1 MSENSVIYETHKSQ
15 IRPLETVKQEIIS
28 LTRQAQ
34 VNAVHYACEI
44 GKRLIEAKA
53 QVGHGAWG
61 EWLKNEVDYSQST
74 AENFMRIYKEY
85 GNDQLSLFSD
95 FENSQTIGRLDVSKL
110 LLLTAIPEDERE
122 DFAKEA
128 DDEKI
133 SVRELCERADL
144 NRSTFYAHYS
154 EPKELLEEVE
164 NELLDATQ
172 DHLKKIGAENDLG
185 AHRYLLS
192 FLMYIKEN
200 DKPFRTL
207 LVDSVDPAF
216 RSKFMQ
222 QSIIQFIENLNIV
235 FPKEQEQYIY
245 SYILNGSTGVIIQW
259 IRSDYC
265 VDEGVLVDLLF
276 SINQSALVNLDIKPR
291 I

>member
-1 MSENSVIYETHKSQ
+1 MNTKNNQ
-15 IRPLETVKQEIIS
+15 R
-28 LTRQAQ
+28 TRLSK
-34 VNAVHYACEI
+34 I
-44 GKRLIEAKA
+44 L
-53 QVGHGAWG
+53 
-61 EWLKNEVDYSQST
+61 LKNALMDL
-74 AENFMRIYKEY
+74 
-85 GNDQLSLFSD
+85 LSEKGSV
-95 FENSQTIGRLDVSKL
+95 T
-110 LLLTAIPEDERE
+110 
-122 DFAKEA
+122 
-128 DDEKI
+128 KI

-164 NELLDATQ
+164 AELLNATRE
-172 DHLKKIGAENDLG
+172 HLQKIGAENDIG

-207 LVDSVDPAF
+207 LIDAGDPEF

-222 QSIIQFIENLNIV
+222 QSIIQFVENLDIA

-259 IRSDYC
+259 MRSDYSI
-265 VDEGVLVDLLF
+265 DENALVDLLF
-276 SINQSALVNLDIKPR
+276 FINQSALENLATKKNL
-291 I
+291 

>member
-1 MSENSVIYETHKSQ
+1 MNTKNNQ
-15 IRPLETVKQEIIS
+15 R
-28 LTRQAQ
+28 TRLSK
-34 VNAVHYACEI
+34 I
-44 GKRLIEAKA
+44 L
-53 QVGHGAWG
+53 
-61 EWLKNEVDYSQST
+61 LKNALMD
-74 AENFMRIYKEY
+74 
-85 GNDQLSLFSD
+85 
-95 FENSQTIGRLDVSKL
+95 L
-110 LLLTAIPEDERE
+110 LGEKGSVA
-122 DFAKEA
+122 
-128 DDEKI
+128 KI
-133 SVRELCERADL
+133 SVRELCERAEL

-207 LVDSVDPAF
+207 LVDSVDPVF

-265 VDEGVLVDLLF
+265 IDENELVDLLF

>member
-1 MSENSVIYETHKSQ
+1 MNIKNNQ
-15 IRPLETVKQEIIS
+15 R
-28 LTRQAQ
+28 TRLSK
-34 VNAVHYACEI
+34 I
-44 GKRLIEAKA
+44 L
-53 QVGHGAWG
+53 
-61 EWLKNEVDYSQST
+61 LKNALMD
-74 AENFMRIYKEY
+74 
-85 GNDQLSLFSD
+85 
-95 FENSQTIGRLDVSKL
+95 L
-110 LLLTAIPEDERE
+110 LGEKGSVA
-122 DFAKEA
+122 
-128 DDEKI
+128 KI

-154 EPKELLEEVE
+154 EPK
-164 NELLDATQ
+164 ELLDATQ

-265 VDEGVLVDLLF
+265 IDENELVDLLF